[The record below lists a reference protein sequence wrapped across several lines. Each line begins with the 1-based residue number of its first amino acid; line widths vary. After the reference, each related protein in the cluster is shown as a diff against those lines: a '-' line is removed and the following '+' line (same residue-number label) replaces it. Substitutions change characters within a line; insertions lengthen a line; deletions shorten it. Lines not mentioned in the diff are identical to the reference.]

1 MSPHLYHRLMREK
14 LARLRQ
20 PAGAPSSHT
29 LGNHRASVRAQP
41 DLCRTTALR
50 AVERKR
56 VVTTPSTYRQL
67 NQRTADGLAVALE
80 WNPATHGLRI
90 VVMDHA
96 SEPVAFPV
104 RAADA
109 SDAFVHPF
117 IYAGARSARSPD
129 AAPDMP

>member
-1 MSPHLYHRLMREK
+1 
-14 LARLRQ
+14 
-20 PAGAPSSHT
+20 
-29 LGNHRASVRAQP
+29 
-41 DLCRTTALR
+41 
-50 AVERKR
+50 
-56 VVTTPSTYRQL
+56 VTTPSTYRQL

-96 SEPVAFPV
+96 SETVTFPV

-117 IYAGARSARSPD
+117 IYAGRTVARSRD
-129 AAPDMP
+129 AAPDKP